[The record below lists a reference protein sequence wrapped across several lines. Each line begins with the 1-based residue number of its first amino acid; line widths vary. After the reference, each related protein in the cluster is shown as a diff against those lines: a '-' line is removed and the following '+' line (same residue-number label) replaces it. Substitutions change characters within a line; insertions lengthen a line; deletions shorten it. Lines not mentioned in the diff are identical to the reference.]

1 MKYTVEVNE
10 KSKSVVVTLDGYKG
24 VAKCCEG
31 DTFNLQTGIELALER
46 ARVAKASANK
56 PKPSI
61 AEAIKVVEE
70 YVGNHIAIVG
80 KGASLSEN
88 QKREL
93 RKYADMYAPS
103 HSCECE
109 DRYDEGYADGY
120 EEGYADGSCE
130 CDCECEPHCGCHDNG
145 GYECECRR
153 DDADEI
159 SALARRMIARIEEI
173 LAE

>member
-103 HSCECE
+103 HCCECE

-130 CDCECEPHCGCHDNG
+130 CDCECHCD
-145 GYECECRR
+145 E
-153 DDADEI
+153 ADEV
-159 SALARRMIARIEEI
+159 SAMARRMIARIEEI
-173 LAE
+173 LGE